1 MNWFNG
7 DFYWAKQ
14 TYNARYWPKNSQL
27 GAVSSV
33 DASIKQYPEKFKEVV
48 QRLELLDEAAV
59 VLAGFGTTSKA
70 WNQAFEAQR
79 CFAKELQEIYT
90 DAMDEQK
97 KVLYRVKYAEH
108 RIVGFDDDL
117 YRFSAALAVAP
128 APRNDVSSPQK
139 KFRK

>member
-59 VLAGFGTTSKA
+59 VLAGFGTTTKA
-70 WNQAFEAQR
+70 WNQVYEAQW
-79 CFAKELQEIYT
+79 CIAMELQEIYT

-97 KVLYRVKYAEH
+97 KSFIGLSMQSIELL
-108 RIVGFDDDL
+108 DL
-117 YRFSAALAVAP
+117 TTTYTNSVQL
-128 APRNDVSSPQK
+128 
-139 KFRK
+139 